1 MIAQPAPDQR
11 PRKIF
16 SPEERAS
23 FRAWRFGST
32 LDWCSL
38 LLVEINYPVE
48 LRWFVDAVQGLC
60 KGKEMRI
67 AHSTLAKRAQRFK
80 NKPQASELTR
90 RAIEANNEWA
100 QARRYMVFD
109 IERPKP
115 GEMEGKDKRARTQY
129 TDYLTPAIVWAQ
141 ETERVVKKADEVTWK
156 RDTKYRLTKRREI
169 MDEALKMLPGFER
182 AEDMPG
188 TDEPDEKTPLSMREY
203 ILQRER
209 IALAEINRINT
220 KAGGG
225 EPVDIEDIDTRL
237 ALLEISYEKIAHAN
251 EKAFQSTRDILL
263 GMKKTRL
270 TRAMNFTDT
279 EEVMA
284 DFDGKVAEG
293 SIDARNQLDETLE
306 ELAPTHGDDAQK
318 AQKKG
323 KTGDTLVD
331 DAGEAETHAVC
342 TTTDTAADGKYSFKG
357 KTGDTLSGTPAEDD
371 FEEFTTAGSADFVP
385 NIENLLTMEAAAV
398 ALAEDGFKIVP
409 NYAPTPDGGC
419 TCRKGRDC
427 KSAGKH
433 PIYTDWNNTEAENC
447 ASSDVRKVRAWYRK
461 HPNANIGLATGA
473 LGGVVVLDADFPHG
487 GDAGL
492 ITLLERIGLDA
503 MPPTKEN
510 DTGAGVHFFYKYNA
524 DDIKNSAGK
533 IAPGLDVRGAGGQ
546 VVSAPSL
553 HRSGRRYMPANSLR
567 PAPLPDCLREEML
580 KASKQDAKPVTDSI
594 PRTSIPQA
602 GKYPITGSSVFP
614 DGQRNTGILTVSYGR
629 WRNGWAESE
638 SDLIS
643 QMLDV
648 NAARCIPPLD
658 AEEVIELAQR
668 TARNNA
674 RGERR
679 QGSASV

>member
-1 MIAQPAPDQR
+1 MSAQPE
-11 PRKIF
+11 RKF
-16 SPEERAS
+16 YTPEERAS

-32 LDWCSL
+32 LDWASL
-38 LLVEINYPVE
+38 LLAEINYPVE

-80 NKPQASELTR
+80 NKTQASDLTR
-90 RAIEANNEWA
+90 RAIEANTEWA
-100 QARRYMVFD
+100 HSRRCMVFD

-115 GEMEGKDKRARTQY
+115 GEMEGKEKRARTRY
-129 TDYLTPAIVWAQ
+129 TDFLTPAIVWAQ
-141 ETERVVKKADEVTWK
+141 EMERSVKKADEVTWK
-156 RDTKYRLTKRREI
+156 KDTKYRLAKRREI
-169 MDEALKMLPGFER
+169 MDKALEMLPGFECV
-182 AEDMPG
+182 EDMPG
-188 TDEPDEKTPLSMREY
+188 SGTPNEKAPLSMSAY
-203 ILQRER
+203 IQQREK
-209 IALAEINRINT
+209 IALAEINRINART
-220 KAGGG
+220 VDGD
-225 EPVDIEDIDTRL
+225 PVSIEEIDERL
-237 ALLEISYEKIAHAN
+237 AALEISYEKIAHAN
-251 EKAFQSTRDILL
+251 TKTYQSTRDILL
-263 GMKKTRL
+263 GLKETRL
-270 TRAMNFTDT
+270 SRAMNFTDT
-279 EEVMA
+279 AEVMA
-284 DFDGKVAEG
+284 EFDEKFAGHEG
-293 SIDARNQLDETLE
+293 GE
-306 ELAPTHGDDAQK
+306 DAQK
-318 AQKKG
+318 AEKKG
-323 KTGDTLVD
+323 ITGDTLVD
-331 DAGEAETHAVC
+331 EAKGSEPGAAC
-342 TTTDTAADGKYSFKG
+342 DSMDTQQSGTYISKG
-357 KTGDTLSGTPAEDD
+357 VTGDTLSVSPAEDD
-371 FEEFTTAGSADFVP
+371 FEEFTTAGSADFAP

-433 PIYTDWNNTEAENC
+433 PIYTEWNNTEAENC

-461 HPNANIGLATGA
+461 HPNANIGIATGA
-473 LGGVVVLDADFPHG
+473 LGGVVVLDADFPKK
-487 GDAGL
+487 GDVGL
-492 ITLLERIGLDA
+492 TTLLERLGLDA

-510 DTGAGVHFFYKYNA
+510 DTGAGVHFYYKYDA

-533 IAPGLDVRGAGGQ
+533 IASGLDVRGAGGQ

-553 HRSGRRYMPANSLR
+553 HRSGRRYMPANSLK

-580 KASKQDAKPVTDSI
+580 KASKQDAKPATDSI

-614 DGQRNTGILTVSYGR
+614 DGQRNDGIRNVSYGR
-629 WRNGWAESE
+629 WLNGWAESE

-648 NAARCIPPLD
+648 NAARCKPPLD

-668 TARNNA
+668 TARNFA

-679 QGSASV
+679 QEAAGV